1 MVGSITDIAEQKRAE
16 LLERERLTR
25 VIRFKEAQLR
35 LDRLSH
41 ENLSQDFRMITRMR
55 VETVCVGRVS
65 ICDR

>member
-55 VETVCVGRVS
+55 VETVGVGRVS
-65 ICDR
+65 I